1 MKCSMVFFSLFRS
14 FCCCLKKKYVISTPI
29 PQGSFLFQGGGKHKP
44 LNRYLGYWRVSL
56 GERGGAGSDWV
67 LFSAKNPVLKE
78 MGDSEM

>member
-1 MKCSMVFFSLFRS
+1 MQHGIFFSFQKFLLLS
-14 FCCCLKKKYVISTPI
+14 KKKNVISTPI